1 MPCPLPGRKKNRC
14 RSTRWHTL
22 PRIPPFIQLSAALCS
37 MLFPVGYPLPAYPS
51 PKAPRESGAVFS
63 RPLGRSPTSTCSCRG
78 YLWRAA
84 AAVGCRLG
92 VCQGW
97 RKMQPLSSWAP
108 VLPSGRGVG
117 AERETPLL
125 KRGFILV
132 PMGFLFFFFCWEFYR
147 CSLY

>member
-14 RSTRWHTL
+14 RSTRRHTL

-92 VCQGW
+92 ACQSW

-108 VLPSGRGVG
+108 ALPSGRGVG

-132 PMGFLFFFFCWEFYR
+132 PMGFLFFCWEFYR